1 MGRFDLGVFVDAHY
15 LLDAAP
21 RERTAAKLIRRI
33 EIAAEERC
41 MSLGIADRLV
51 VADCADN
58 AARALAEDFG
68 AEGFVIRHVPE
79 RAAPSRGQVLTA
91 EITEA
96 AGAREELRT
105 VAVVAPEHVPLS
117 VADALHRS
125 GRALIGCLLGA
136 PRDCGVLDGVV
147 ALPLDGAPLRS
158 VVNEA
163 VAALRAAGRI
173 DVRIPE
179 VENAVRRARPGFTA
193 AAYGTTTKRLLQT
206 ISGAAFRFVEPD
218 RVLILPQNGSPPSAA
233 VGNGV
238 APEPAT
244 ASFTALKEAMV
255 TAAGGLPTIPAI
267 DEEAVVEAL
276 RSVLALAAE
285 QSQLR
290 AAAMGP
296 GLTIQMVCAGL
307 AVVAADYR
315 TVGSKPLELCR
326 LAVEGTSWQVSR
338 NPQKPEDIRLRLTN
352 GHAVQ
357 PA

>member
-21 RERTAAKLIRRI
+21 RERTAVRLIRRI

-51 VADCADN
+51 VADCADD

-91 EITEA
+91 QITEA

-136 PRDCGVLDGVV
+136 PRDCGALDGVV

-158 VVNEA
+158 VLNEA
-163 VAALRAAGRI
+163 VAALRAVGRD

-179 VENAVRRARPGFTA
+179 VESALRRTRPGFTA

-206 ISGAAFRFVEPD
+206 MSGAAFRFVEPD
-218 RVLILPQNGSPPSAA
+218 RVLIMPQNGSPPPAA
-233 VGNGV
+233 GNGV
-238 APEPAT
+238 APDPAT
-244 ASFTALKEAMV
+244 ASFSGLKEAMV
-255 TAAGGLPTIPAI
+255 TAAGGLPTVPAI

-276 RSVLALAAE
+276 RSVLARAAE
-285 QSQLR
+285 QRQLR
-290 AAAMGP
+290 AAATGP
-296 GLTIQMVCAGL
+296 GLTIQLVCAGL

-338 NPQKPEDIRLRLTN
+338 NPQKPEDIRLRLAN
-352 GHAVQ
+352 GQASPQ
-357 PA
+357 A